1 MTLKHL
7 EMEVDDGDG
16 IYSLEEDSF
25 FSFFSFF
32 LFLTGGHN

>member
-7 EMEVDDGDG
+7 EMEVDDENG

-25 FSFFSFF
+25 FFSF
-32 LFLTGGHN
+32 LFLSGGHN